1 MTTIF
6 HRGANKWDKMR
17 NEVGRGEEKEK
28 SDTKFSPMSLH
39 LTSLTHSLCLSLCI
53 FLSVSIC
60 RTYVSLS
67 VCLYHSPNRV
77 TTCLYE
83 PLVYHLEPILTLPT
97 TRLPCL

>member
-39 LTSLTHSLCLSLCI
+39 LTSLTHSLSLSLSLY
-53 FLSVSIC
+53 LSIG
-60 RTYVSLS
+60 
-67 VCLYHSPNRV
+67 LY
-77 TTCLYE
+77 L
-83 PLVYHLEPILTLPT
+83 
-97 TRLPCL
+97 